1 MPLHHLDILIW
12 DFGFLRIPILELDG
26 IFLRSPVELDDGAG
40 VPDAIIKEHPHVG
53 AQGVFL
59 PRLEAVLAAAGRL
72 CRKGGRVLGT
82 GLDLRSLACSLAAA
96 ATALALRD
104 ELDVIIRD
112 LSLLHFAVVEF
123 YCVLFGSGV
132 ELGHC
137 PRVPHAIIKKHAHLR
152 PQGALLPALECPLAG
167 TTRSLLA
174 RVLAIRRLD
183 LWPHVL
189 RLIPMLGACCGL
201 QGCWFGCTL
210 GRARA

>member
-112 LSLLHFAVVEF
+112 HGLLHFAVVKF
-123 YCVLFGSGV
+123 YCVLFGAGV
-132 ELGHC
+132 ELGHR
-137 PRVPHAIIKKHAHLR
+137 PQVPILIIKKHFHLR
-152 PQGALLPALECPLAG
+152 PQRALLHVFESPLLLRILFAPLPL
-167 TTRSLLA
+167 SLS
-174 RVLAIRRLD
+174 
-183 LWPHVL
+183 
-189 RLIPMLGACCGL
+189 LIPQGL
-201 QGCWFGCTL
+201 SSRLATASTSAMTASFSSPISS
-210 GRARA
+210 